1 MVKVI
6 AGLLPVSPWKFQ
18 RARGVFATTMRDQ
31 DGQSPARTKKVP
43 NSNQPHQFYG
53 GVDLHAR
60 SMFVKVLDSKGN
72 TRFDQDRSVGT
83 ERFQRH
89 RASV

>member
-1 MVKVI
+1 MSSLVTGWRLSPMVKVI

-43 NSNQPHQFYG
+43 NSNQPHKFYG
-53 GVDLHAR
+53 GAICAPELC
-60 SMFVKVLDSKGN
+60 L
-72 TRFDQDRSVGT
+72 
-83 ERFQRH
+83 H
-89 RASV
+89 RADLFA